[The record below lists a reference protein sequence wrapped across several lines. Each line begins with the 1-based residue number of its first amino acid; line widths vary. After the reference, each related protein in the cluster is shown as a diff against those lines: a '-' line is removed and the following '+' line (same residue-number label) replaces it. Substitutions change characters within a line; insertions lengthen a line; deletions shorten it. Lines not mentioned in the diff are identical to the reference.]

1 MSYQPSLFVDAVDVD
16 ADDTDGWCTPD
27 WLIELAR
34 EFFGGVIDLDPC
46 SNALATVG
54 ASTSY
59 TIRDDGLARPW
70 SGRVWVNPPYSAPD
84 PWMRRC
90 VELLELGAGEALA
103 LPKGDWS
110 PAWWRAHV
118 LPAPAR
124 CQLHDRVAFI
134 QRKRRTVAPFPSAVI
149 CYSWRVD
156 DFARIFGG
164 VGEIV
169 RRAAV

>member
-1 MSYQPSLFVDAVDVD
+1 MSYQPSLWAEGVDVD

-46 SNALATVG
+46 TNALATVG
-54 ASTSY
+54 ASTSF

-70 SGRVWVNPPYSAPD
+70 AGRAWVNPPYSKPD

-90 VELLELGAGEALA
+90 VELLAAGGEALA

-110 PAWWRAHV
+110 TAWWRDHV
-118 LPAPAR
+118 VPAPAR
-124 CQLHDRVAFI
+124 CQLHDRVAFV
-134 QRKRRTVAPFPSAVI
+134 QRRRRTVAPFPSAVI
-149 CYSWRVD
+149 CYSERVD
-156 DFARIFGG
+156 DFARLFGS

-169 RRAAV
+169 RRG